1 MASKRLPGKIL
12 LKFFELPVI
21 LKIVNNINKSK
32 FAHKLIVAT
41 TKNKID
47 NKLVN
52 VLKKNNINFFRGP
65 SQNLVKRFF
74 LCAKKYKEKT
84 NTKEFIIVRICADTI
99 FVNSEMVKRS
109 LQLLKREI
117 DLVTYSKKMLNGF
130 NSDCLWFSTLKK
142 LNKVVK
148 KKDEQEHLN
157 LHILRN
163 VKKYKIKF
171 LNYFPKK
178 FKFNNNKVWI
188 TLDSKE
194 NFKFIK
200 KIEKMMIRKNI
211 KNLSYIGMINFLNK
225 HAQALKIN

>member
-1 MASKRLPGKIL
+1 MFK
-12 LKFFELPVI
+12 
-21 LKIVNNINKSK
+21 
-32 FAHKLIVAT
+32 
-41 TKNKID
+41 
-47 NKLVN
+47 
-52 VLKKNNINFFRGP
+52 
-65 SQNLVKRFF
+65 
-74 LCAKKYKEKT
+74 
-84 NTKEFIIVRICADTI
+84 
-99 FVNSEMVKRS
+99 
-109 LQLLKREI
+109 
-117 DLVTYSKKMLNGF
+117 
-130 NSDCLWFSTLKK
+130 
-142 LNKVVK
+142 KVVK

-225 HAQALKIN
+225 HAQTLKIN